1 MPDELPTIRETFVAA
16 YPQYVA
22 ALLTD
27 RGVEIDS
34 TIADGIVIGT
44 GVLDGLLASFQARPP
59 GLATHSPLELFREAL
74 RPVDRALD
82 VAGVEPPV
90 IDANQRNVLPWDR
103 YALSPGSAQQLGPAA
118 YDAHLEKGNPATL
131 VLHDRP
137 EFSKVR
143 LDDRMNIAKI
153 HREVRAGGLAFT
165 GIHIITPELLGH
177 LPSSGKFDII
187 DCYRDFIRAGKP
199 IGAYVSKGHY
209 WRDIGSVADYI
220 QANRE
225 ALGQP
230 RSEVAGSSK
239 IHETSKIVDWAVV
252 GEGTVVEAEAVISRS
267 IIWEKATISRGIRV
281 TDSVVTAHQAVTSD
295 LVEAVL

>member
-1 MPDELPTIRETFVAA
+1 MQAMILAAGLGMRLRPLTEHRPKALVPIANTPMIDRTIAYLKACGVTEIVVNAHHHYRQIVDHLDGGRPFRLPIQVRMEPEILGTGGGIRNTIDFWDADPFIVINADI
-16 YPQYVA
+16 
-22 ALLTD
+22 LTD
-27 RGVEIDS
+27 ID
-34 TIADGIVIGT
+34 
-44 GVLDGLLASFQARPP
+44 LK
-59 GLATHSPLELFREAL
+59 
-74 RPVDRALD
+74 
-82 VAGVEPPV
+82 
-90 IDANQRNVLPWDR
+90 
-103 YALSPGSAQQLGPAA
+103 AA
-118 YDAHLEKGNPATL
+118 HDAHLVKGNPATL

-137 EFSKVR
+137 EFSKVL

-225 ALGQP
+225 ALGPP

-239 IHETSKIVDWAVV
+239 VHETSKIVDWAVI

-281 TDSVVTAHQAVTSD
+281 TDSVVTAHQMVTSD
-295 LVEAVL
+295 IVEAVF